1 MQILASSFQNDVSIP
16 LLRQTQNQPRV
27 DCPKIRNCARFNV
40 LYVRIWMEFH
50 YARVCQNRYDTYLKQ
65 VPHGLIADLSGC
77 CFNTWMSKL
86 KLGISLFIMVV
97 QLIKFIILYRRYFD
111 IMAQWNDQN
120 VQLLQISR
128 LITTP
133 RTNIHINKYT

>member
-16 LLRQTQNQPRV
+16 LLQQNQNQPRV
-27 DCPKIRNCARFNV
+27 DCPKIKIMPGLIYCTFEYVWRFIICV
-40 LYVRIWMEFH
+40 YLRPSQY
-50 YARVCQNRYDTYLKQ
+50 RYDTYLKQ
-65 VPHGLIADLSGC
+65 VPHCLITNLSGC

-111 IMAQWNDQN
+111 IILQWNDQN
-120 VQLLQISR
+120 VISFYR
-128 LITTP
+128 TTP